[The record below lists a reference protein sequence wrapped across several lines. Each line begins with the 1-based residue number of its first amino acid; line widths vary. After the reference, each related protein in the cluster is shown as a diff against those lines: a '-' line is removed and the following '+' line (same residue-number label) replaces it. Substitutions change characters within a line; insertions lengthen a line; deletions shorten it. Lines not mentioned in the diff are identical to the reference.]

1 MIATILLQG
10 TTGGTGG
17 TFGSFSSFIPLVLI
31 IVVFYFFM
39 IRPQVKKQKDQKKYV
54 EELKKGDR
62 IITTSGMHGKI
73 IEVADTTF
81 LIETEGGHKVRFNKS
96 AISLDESKA
105 LNTPVI
111 SK

>member
-1 MIATILLQG
+1 MIATILLQASG
-10 TTGGTGG
+10 FDPRQLIV
-17 TFGSFSSFIPLVLI
+17 FGLI

-39 IRPQVKKQKDQKKYV
+39 IRPQVKKQKDQKNFV
-54 EELKKGDR
+54 GELKKGDKV
-62 IITTSGMHGKI
+62 ITTAGMHGRI
-73 IEVADTTF
+73 AEVAETTF
-81 LIETEGGHKVRFNKS
+81 LIETEGGGKLRFNKS